1 MSNLPDINVINST
14 FNPII
19 HSPNSEFILPFYQ
32 SRETLQDTEAYKNFL
47 SNAIRQF
54 RGSRA
59 YKAIKSELM
68 SYGLDHC
75 QVHGNITDDMA
86 TLEMHHCIL
95 TIFDV
100 ALMITEHTINTTG
113 YISTFDL
120 IKKLKEEHRVHN
132 IPLTMLSKTP
142 HQLYHNTDSLYLSPK
157 MIFGNWYNLLNKYN
171 YGITKE
177 IAYKVIHYLDEVIS
191 KGDAADDGGILE
203 LRKNIMNWSQY
214 LD

>member
-1 MSNLPDINVINST
+1 MSNLPDLNVINST

-32 SRETLQDTEAYKNFL
+32 SRETLQDTESYKNFL

-54 RGSRA
+54 RGSRT
-59 YKAIKSELM
+59 YKSIKSELM
-68 SYGLDHC
+68 SFGLDHC
-75 QVHGNITDDMA
+75 QLHGNITDEMA
-86 TLEMHHCIL
+86 TIEMHHCIL

-120 IKKLKEEHRVHN
+120 IKKLKEEHKLHN
-132 IPLTMLSKTP
+132 IPLVMLSKTP
-142 HQLYHNTDSLYLSPK
+142 HQLYHNTDSLYIPPN

-177 IAYKVIHYLDEVIS
+177 IAYKIIHYLDEAVS
-191 KGDAADDGGILE
+191 KGDIVDDGGILE
-203 LRKNIMNWSQY
+203 LRNSIMNWSQY
-214 LD
+214 TE

>member
-68 SYGLDHC
+68 SYGLDH
-75 QVHGNITDDMA
+75 V
-86 TLEMHHCIL
+86 
-95 TIFDV
+95 
-100 ALMITEHTINTTG
+100 
-113 YISTFDL
+113 
-120 IKKLKEEHRVHN
+120 
-132 IPLTMLSKTP
+132 
-142 HQLYHNTDSLYLSPK
+142 
-157 MIFGNWYNLLNKYN
+157 KYM
-171 YGITKE
+171 
-177 IAYKVIHYLDEVIS
+177 VI
-191 KGDAADDGGILE
+191 
-203 LRKNIMNWSQY
+203 
-214 LD
+214 